1 MSHQSDLIAT
11 DIDSY
16 LKQHEQKELLRFL
29 TCGSVDDGKSTLIG
43 RLFYDAKM
51 IYEDQLESIKKDSKV
66 HGTTGDD
73 FDPALLTD
81 GLKAEREQGITIDVA
96 YRYFSTAKR
105 KFIIADTPGHEQYT
119 RNMAT
124 GASTCD
130 LAIILIDARHGVVEQ
145 TKRHAF
151 ITSLLGI
158 KHLVVAVNK
167 MDLVDFDE
175 QKFEEIKKD
184 YKEFTQRMAASD
196 THFIPISALNGD
208 NLIDPSPNTPWYN
221 GSTLM
226 HQLENVHIAQDR
238 NLIDFR
244 FPVQFVSRPNLD
256 FRGFCGTVASGVV
269 RKGDEIMA
277 LPSRKTS
284 RVKSII
290 IGEMEGRD
298 WTSKE
303 LDKAFPPQSVT
314 ITLEDEIDVS
324 RGDMLVRKDNVP
336 NSGSKLDMMVVWM
349 GEQPM
354 VPGKQYLFKHTTNN
368 PVHCPGTIAQLRYKV
383 DVNTMRSSQAP
394 ALELNEIGR
403 IQVNLAQPIH
413 YDSYRRNRVTGA
425 LIIIDKMT
433 NSTVGA
439 AMIVDRNAG
448 DDDDHWDDTP
458 KGSVQKTAAEV
469 TIEEWSARF
478 GQQPTTILLTGLTG
492 AGKTTIAN
500 ALQRRLFDQG
510 RVATV
515 IDGQSMRAGLS
526 RDLDFSA
533 KDRSENLR
541 RCVEVAQLINQTG
554 TICICAFVAPSEEVR
569 GKFRSGIGEERF
581 LMAHLSAPLEI
592 CRERDTD
599 GIYEAAD
606 KGEVQ
611 SVPGVSQPY
620 EAPENADLVLPTHEW
635 SVDECVDA
643 IVDLLKSKRRIG

>member
-1 MSHQSDLIAT
+1 MSHQSELIAT

-66 HGTTGDD
+66 HGTTGSD

-158 KHLVVAVNK
+158 RHVLVAVNK

-175 QKFEEIKKD
+175 EVFEKIKSD
-184 YKEFTQRMAASD
+184 YTDFAARLTAD
-196 THFIPISALNGD
+196 DVHFVPISALNGD
-208 NLIDPSPNTPWYN
+208 NLIDASPSTPWYD

-226 HQLENVHIAQDR
+226 HLLENVHIASDR

-244 FPVQFVSRPNLD
+244 FPVQFVSRPNLN

-269 RKGDEIMA
+269 RPGDEIMA

-284 RVKSII
+284 KVKSIV
-290 IGEMEGRD
+290 IGDMEEGK
-298 WTSKE
+298 WISKE
-303 LDKAFPPQSVT
+303 LEPAFAPQSVT

-324 RGDMLVRKDNVP
+324 RGVMLVRTDNVP
-336 NSGSKLDMMVVWM
+336 QSGSKLDMMVVWM
-349 GEQPM
+349 DENPM

-368 PVHCPGTIAQLRYKV
+368 PVHCPGTVSQLRYKV
-383 DVNTMRSSQAP
+383 DVNTLRSSQAP

-403 IQVNLAQPIH
+403 IQVSLNQPIH
-413 YDSYRRNRVTGA
+413 YDSYRRNTVTGA
-425 LIIIDKMT
+425 MIIIDKMT
-433 NSTVGA
+433 NGTVGA
-439 AMIVDRNAG
+439 AMIVNRATDE
-448 DDDDHWDDTP
+448 DDHWDETP
-458 KGSVQKTAAEV
+458 TGTLQKTASEV
-469 TIEEWSARF
+469 SIEEWATRF

-541 RCVEVAQLINQTG
+541 RCVEVAHLINQTG
-554 TICICAFVAPSEEVR
+554 TICICAFVSPSSEVR
-569 GKFRSGIGEERF
+569 GKFRAGFEDDQF
-581 LMAHLSAPLEI
+581 LMAYLSAPLDV
-592 CRERDTD
+592 CRSRDKE
-599 GIYEAAD
+599 GFYEAAD
-606 KGEVQ
+606 RGEMQ
-611 SVPGVSQPY
+611 SVPGISQPY
-620 EAPENADLVLPTHEW
+620 EVPEDADLVLPTHEM
-635 SVDECVDA
+635 SVDQCVDA
-643 IVDLLKSKRRIG
+643 LVDLLKSKKRLG